1 MPRLRY
7 VTANIPQQCPATE
20 IQNGGH
26 QTGCGNSL
34 QFEAS
39 DIEIKVGLDLCKAD
53 VLTLI
58 TFQHGV
64 ENRKC
69 YDFHQYK
76 CF

>member
-1 MPRLRY
+1 MEVKCTPRRLLLILTKRLNH
-7 VTANIPQQCPATE
+7 AAMR
-20 IQNGGH
+20 
-26 QTGCGNSL
+26 
-34 QFEAS
+34 FEAS
-39 DIEIKVGLDLCKAD
+39 DPEIKVGLDLSKAD